1 MTADIDAVLSRLR
14 ERPECRDAVEVIERL
29 RGWKA
34 DALVVMADEDRV
46 WQAAGRPGPL
56 GASKSEC
63 VIAEIERLT
72 AERDRL
78 REALDKD
85 RLQAFLL
92 AEERAVWLYGG
103 CQGSEDSSMH
113 ATSAAMLAEALS
125 ALGESPVPD
134 EPTAMQG
141 GHPRWPDGDL
151 ILIGHRATHP
161 TYGPATVDGVFDDGD
176 ACVHLDTPVSGGPY
190 GQVDGVDFSTRTFDG
205 WVRLAAAP
213 FGPTG
218 EERNT

>member
-29 RGWKA
+29 TAENER
-34 DALVVMADEDRV
+34 MTEMDEQRYRFTVTLQNDTARLHDEN
-46 WQAAGRPGPL
+46 R
-56 GASKSEC
+56 
-63 VIAEIERLT
+63 RLT

-218 EERNT
+218 EERDR

>member
-1 MTADIDAVLSRLR
+1 MTADIDAVLSWLR

-29 RGWKA
+29 RAKR
-34 DALVVMADEDRV
+34 DAFVLAKEA
-46 WQAAGRPGPL
+46 QIGRL
-56 GASKSEC
+56 EARAQE
-63 VIAEIERLT
+63 AE

-218 EERNT
+218 EERDR